1 MYTDGCFRAREV
13 GMIDEL
19 LKEKSMNMILA
30 NVSRYVVLKSPTV
43 QTMSFLVSLQFYP
56 QV

>member
-1 MYTDGCFRAREV
+1 
-13 GMIDEL
+13 MIDEL

>member
-19 LKEKSMNMILA
+19 LKEKIMNMILA
-30 NVSRYVVLKSPTV
+30 NVSRYVCFKIS
-43 QTMSFLVSLQFYP
+43 
-56 QV
+56 